1 MRRYITAFVIFTM
14 LFFSTISIVKA
25 ECTEIT
31 GDTVE
36 TQQNFQ
42 FHGEPPGSPVKIGD
56 KVTINGPDFKSEA
69 KVIGIT
75 PDGKLRVGIWSESK
89 NGNVSLNNSKFG
101 KEAWEDTKESNTHT
115 SKGRGDNVGDG
126 FFSDVKSVEGNKFYS
141 EAILFTGNTQA
152 SETYKKAAAEKARL
166 GKNFDAKKF
175 MDTQTNSKPG
185 TEDYKKK
192 LDYIKNSTP
201 EQLKAQAQKESQTPQ
216 TSMHAKATMVK
227 AIVCKETPGV
237 DLCEDFANWP
247 DPQPMTCHNGTFTP
261 APGACY
267 KSTREDGPISS
278 YTTRTPLLKDPL
290 TRNPG
295 FCDTDEKSYR
305 TFETMSTF
313 SKYSGKIKV
322 NQKNMQD
329 KLTSI
334 VSQYNNELWTSK
346 FQMEDR
352 FWNPFQEGV
361 ISPGLPIYTKDETH
375 YTVEL
380 DSWKDKTYVPNSI
393 LSESI
398 KYVREK
404 ENINN
409 GIVRKYNGSN
419 INVFDKAPNP
429 IVTHRYLDQKIWKD
443 LRSTNIRCDQRY
455 ELLVE
460 PRYKLTRHDRYQ
472 KVQQRDVKGR
482 QQVMTYNCN
491 EHDCSH
497 WETEGTG
504 KYDKNGN
511 EITKSVYVKET
522 CWDTCCYLA
531 PDDHHQEWPDGET
544 QHSSPAGEIEPI
556 YAPRVKWRYRIGVG
570 NEYHASAKR
579 LTDKAKLTPVPNS
592 KDTQKMKS
600 GYGFKYSG
608 DKWKIVTDY
617 DEPQFKN
624 ESDVIRPN
632 KNVALTLRGNIKS
645 QTEYFDPNVQ
655 YDRAKN
661 APERSSSKDS
671 RYIEERIKANKIKS
685 DFNKNAISKFVSK
698 TKDDSSLLRIRPY
711 TKDSSVSG
719 EKIIYRGKAIN
730 METQFEAQSDP
741 NKYYHAYWVTKG
753 EPNLIPAY
761 KQAPLHYVHLDYP
774 SGTMYDIYS
783 INRTYIR
790 NGFTIDAYNTG
801 SIKIVG
807 NMWEDSFS
815 RPDFRKSGN

>member
-1 MRRYITAFVIFTM
+1 MRRYVTAFVIFTM
-14 LFFSTISIVKA
+14 LFLNAFSTAKA

-31 GDTVE
+31 GDVIE

-42 FHGEPPGSPVKIGD
+42 FHGNPPGSPPKIGD
-56 KVTINGPDFKSEA
+56 KVTVNGPDFKSTA
-69 KVIGIT
+69 TIIGQN
-75 PDGKLRVGIWSESK
+75 PDGSFKVGIETESK
-89 NGNVSLNNSKFG
+89 NANVDMKTAQYG
-101 KEAWEDTKESNTHT
+101 KEAWEDTRDSNTHT
-115 SKGRGDNVGDG
+115 SEGRGDNVGDG
-126 FFSDVKSVEGNKFYS
+126 FFSDVKSVDGNKVYS
-141 EAILFTGNTQA
+141 EATLHTGNTQA
-152 SETYKKAAAEKARL
+152 SEIYDKAADAKNKA
-166 GKNFDAKKF
+166 GDSFDAKTF
-175 MDTQTNSKPG
+175 LDTQTNLKEGTPAYNNMLRDITNNNSKQLG
-185 TEDYKKK
+185 N
-192 LDYIKNSTP
+192 IA
-201 EQLKAQAQKESQTPQ
+201 EQQRSVPQ
-216 TSMHAKATMVK
+216 TSFHAKTNVVK
-227 AIVCKETPGV
+227 SVVCKETPGV
-237 DLCEDFANWP
+237 DLCDDFANWP
-247 DPQPMTCHNGTFTP
+247 DPQPMTCYNGTVTP
-261 APGACY
+261 LPGSCS
-267 KSTREDGPISS
+267 KSIREDGPISS
-278 YTTRTPLLKDPL
+278 YTTRTPLLNDPL
-290 TRNPG
+290 TRN
-295 FCDTDEKSYR
+295 FDLCDLSDKR
-305 TFETMSTF
+305 NQTFETMSTF
-313 SKYSGKIKV
+313 SKYSGKIKA
-322 NQKNMQD
+322 NQKNKQD
-329 KLTSI
+329 KIPSI

-346 FQMEDR
+346 FQREDR

-361 ISPGLPIYTKDETH
+361 ISPGLPVYATDKTH

-393 LSESI
+393 LTESI

-409 GIVRKYNGSN
+409 SIVRKYHGSN

-429 IVTHRYLDQKIWKD
+429 IVTHRYLDQKVWKD

-460 PRYKLTRHDRYQ
+460 PRYKLIRHDRYQ

-491 EHDCSH
+491 PHDCSE
-497 WETEGTG
+497 WEEIWTG
-504 KYDKNGN
+504 RYDKYGDP
-511 EITKSVYVKET
+511 ITKWKRIKKT

-579 LTDKAKLTPVPNS
+579 LTEKAKLTPVPNS

-632 KNVALTLRGNIKS
+632 KNVALKLTGNIKS
-645 QTEYFDPNVQ
+645 QTEYFDPNVK
-655 YDRAKN
+655 YNSAKN

-698 TKDDSSLLRIRPY
+698 TKDHSSLLRIRTY
-711 TKDSSVSG
+711 TNDSSVSG
-719 EKIIYRGKAIN
+719 EKIIYKGKAIN
-730 METQFEAQSDP
+730 METQFESQSDP

-753 EPNLIPAY
+753 EPKLIPAY

-815 RPDFRKSGN
+815 RPNFKK

>member
-1 MRRYITAFVIFTM
+1 MRRYITAFVVFTM
-14 LFFSTISIVKA
+14 LFFSTMSIVKA
-25 ECTEIT
+25 EDCIEIP
-31 GDTVE
+31 GDIVSTHMNIQI
-36 TQQNFQ
+36 TQEDIDRGYIKANN
-42 FHGEPPGSPVKIGD
+42 GLMDVIVKID
-56 KVTINGPDFKSEA
+56 KNPN
-69 KVIGIT
+69 
-75 PDGKLRVGIWSESK
+75 PDGSHNAEVVG
-89 NGNVSLNNSKFG
+89 SLTDNNIDPSTAHFG
-101 KEAWEDTKESNTHT
+101 KESYLDPRDTVNHKGNIKYDNIPDNFFAKDFEQDGKNFTAKATT
-115 SKGRGDNVGDG
+115 S
-126 FFSDVKSVEGNKFYS
+126 
-141 EAILFTGNTQA
+141 TGNTEA
-152 SETYKKAAAEKARL
+152 SNILDQMADAKEAAEKS
-166 GKNFDAKKF
+166 GKPWDSDKWASENV
-175 MDTQTNSKPG
+175 TVKPPQKAYQNIVDWG
-185 TEDYKKK
+185 KM
-192 LDYIKNSTP
+192 TP
-201 EQLKAQAQKESQTPQ
+201 DQMRNEAQGQRDKEQFAI
-216 TSMHAKATMVK
+216 HADVQRPPTR
-227 AIVCKETPGV
+227 ICKGDPGW
-237 DLCEDFANWP
+237 DLCERFESMP
-247 DPQPMTCHNGTFTP
+247 DPSPRTCHNGTFTP
-261 APGACY
+261 NKGACKKY
-267 KSTREDGPISS
+267 TKDIPVSS
-278 YTTRTPLLKDPL
+278 YTTTSPLPTKPLIKDKDL
-290 TRNPG
+290 CRGNDRNQA
-295 FCDTDEKSYR
+295 
-305 TFETMSTF
+305 TFETSV
-313 SKYSGKIKV
+313 SLKKYSGTIKA

-329 KLTSI
+329 KAQSLVT
-334 VSQYNNELWTSK
+334 QFNEELWTSK
-346 FQMEDR
+346 FQTEDR

-361 ISPGLPIYTKDETH
+361 ISSGLPVDTEKKKY

-380 DSWKDKTYVPNSI
+380 DSWEDREYRPNSF
-393 LSESI
+393 LTESI
-398 KYVREK
+398 EYVRKK
-404 ENINN
+404 EAINDTV
-409 GIVRKYNGSN
+409 VRKYHGSN
-419 INVFDKAPNP
+419 INIYNNAPNP
-429 IVTHRYLDQKIWKD
+429 IVTHRYLDGKVWKD
-443 LRSTNIRCDQRY
+443 LRSTNIECGMRY
-455 ELLVE
+455 KLLVE
-460 PRYKLTRHDRYQ
+460 PRYKITEHIRRQHKQVREIYGRE
-472 KVQQRDVKGR
+472 KVN
-482 QQVMTYNCN
+482 TYKCDPY
-491 EHDCSH
+491 DCSH
-497 WETEGTG
+497 WKKYWTG
-504 KYDKNGN
+504 DYDEDGRREYEWEWIDK
-511 EITKSVYVKET
+511 T
-522 CWDTCCYLA
+522 CYYTCCYIG
-531 PDDHHQEWPDGET
+531 PDNDKQEWNDGET
-544 QHSSPAGEIEPI
+544 QITRPAGEIPPV

-632 KNVALTLRGNIKS
+632 KTTALKLKGNIKS

-671 RYIEERIKANKIKS
+671 RYIEERIKANKTKS

-815 RPDFRKSGN
+815 RPNFKK

>member
-1 MRRYITAFVIFTM
+1 MKRYITAFVIFTM
-14 LFFSTISIVKA
+14 LFLNAFSTARA

-31 GDTVE
+31 GDVIE

-42 FHGEPPGSPVKIGD
+42 FHGNPPGTAPKPGD
-56 KVTINGPDFKSEA
+56 SVTVDGPDFKSTA
-69 KVIGIT
+69 TIIGT
-75 PDGKLRVGIWSESK
+75 NPDGSYKVGIVTESK
-89 NGNVSLNNSKFG
+89 NANVDMKTAQYG
-101 KEAWEDTKESNTHT
+101 KEAWEDTRDSNTHT

-126 FFSDVKSVEGNKFYS
+126 FFSNVKSVDGNKVYS
-141 EAILFTGNTQA
+141 EATLHTGNTQF
-152 SETYKKAAAEKARL
+152 SEILSKAA
-166 GKNFDAKKF
+166 DAMSDPNYDPKTF
-175 MDTQTNSKPG
+175 LDTQTNLKEG
-185 TEDYKKK
+185 TPAYDNALYAIKDKNQTQLRSWAEDQR
-192 LDYIKNSTP
+192 N
-201 EQLKAQAQKESQTPQ
+201 TPQ
-216 TSMHAKATMVK
+216 TSFHAKTNVVK
-227 AIVCKETPGV
+227 SVVCKETPGV
-237 DLCEDFANWP
+237 DLCDDFANWP
-247 DPQPMTCHNGTFTP
+247 DPQPMTCYNGPVTP
-261 APGACY
+261 AAGSCS
-267 KSTREDGPISS
+267 KSIREDGPISS
-278 YTTRTPLLKDPL
+278 YTTRTPLLNDPL
-290 TRNPG
+290 TRN
-295 FCDTDEKSYR
+295 FDLCDLSDKR
-305 TFETMSTF
+305 NQTFETMSTF
-313 SKYSGKIKV
+313 SKYSGKIKA

-329 KLTSI
+329 KIPSI

-346 FQMEDR
+346 FQREDR

-361 ISPGLPIYTKDETH
+361 ISPGLPVYATDKTH

-393 LSESI
+393 LTKSI
-398 KYVREK
+398 NYVKEK
-404 ENINN
+404 EGINN
-409 GIVRKYNGSN
+409 TVVRKYNGSN
-419 INVFDKAPNP
+419 INVYDKAPNP
-429 IVTHRYLDQKIWKD
+429 IVTHRYLDQKVWKD

-482 QQVMTYNCN
+482 EKVETYNCYPYP
-491 EHDCSH
+491 CTKRRKTGTQH
-497 WETEGTG
+497 WSERRQEYVDDYEWYET
-504 KYDKNGN
+504 
-511 EITKSVYVKET
+511 T
-522 CWDTCCYLA
+522 CYKTCCRTVA
-531 PDDHHQEWPDGET
+531 DNHHQEWPDGET
-544 QHSSPAGEIEPI
+544 QKSSPAGEIPPV

-579 LTDKAKLTPVPNS
+579 LTEKAKLTPVPNS

-632 KNVALTLRGNIKS
+632 KNVAIKLTGNIKS
-645 QTEYFDPNVQ
+645 QTEYFDPNVK
-655 YDRAKN
+655 YNSAKN

-698 TKDDSSLLRIRPY
+698 TKDDASLLRIRPY

-719 EKIIYRGKAIN
+719 EKIIYRGRAIN

-815 RPDFRKSGN
+815 RPNFKK

>member
-1 MRRYITAFVIFTM
+1 MKRYITAFVIFTM
-14 LFFSTISIVKA
+14 LFLNVFSIARA

-31 GDTVE
+31 GDVIE

-42 FHGEPPGSPVKIGD
+42 FHGNPPGTAPKKGD
-56 KVTINGPDFKSEA
+56 TVTVDGPDFKSTA
-69 KVIGIT
+69 TIIGT
-75 PDGKLRVGIWSESK
+75 NPDGSYKVGIVTESK
-89 NGNVSLNNSKFG
+89 NANVDMKTAQYG
-101 KEAWEDTKESNTHT
+101 KEAWEDTRDSNTHT

-126 FFSDVKSVEGNKFYS
+126 FFSDVKSVDGNKVYS
-141 EAILFTGNTQA
+141 EATLHTGNTQF
-152 SETYKKAAAEKARL
+152 SQILDKAAKEMDNLKDSY
-166 GKNFDAKKF
+166 DAKTFLNTK
-175 MDTQTNSKPG
+175 TNLKEGTPAYDSALKSLEGKSSK
-185 TEDYKKK
+185 D
-192 LDYIKNSTP
+192 LRRWA
-201 EQLKAQAQKESQTPQ
+201 EQQRNTPQ
-216 TSMHAKATMVK
+216 TSFHAKTNVVK
-227 AIVCKETPGV
+227 SVVCKETPGV
-237 DLCEDFANWP
+237 DLCDDFANWP
-247 DPQPMTCHNGTFTP
+247 DPQPMTCYNGPVTP
-261 APGACY
+261 AAGSCS
-267 KSTREDGPISS
+267 KSIREDGPISS
-278 YTTRTPLLKDPL
+278 YTTRTPLLNDPL
-290 TRNPG
+290 TRN
-295 FCDTDEKSYR
+295 FDLCDLSDKR
-305 TFETMSTF
+305 NQTFETMSTF
-313 SKYSGKIKV
+313 SKYSGKIKA

-329 KLTSI
+329 KIPSI

-346 FQMEDR
+346 FQREDR

-361 ISPGLPIYTKDETH
+361 ISPGLPVYATDKTH

-393 LSESI
+393 LTKSI
-398 KYVREK
+398 NYVKEK
-404 ENINN
+404 EGINN
-409 GIVRKYNGSN
+409 TVVRKYNGSN
-419 INVFDKAPNP
+419 INVYDKAPNP
-429 IVTHRYLDQKIWKD
+429 IVTHRYLDQKVWKD

-482 QQVMTYNCN
+482 EKIETYNCYPY
-491 EHDCSH
+491 ECGGYEEE
-497 WETEGTG
+497 WTG
-504 KYDKNGN
+504 KYDKDGKKIM
-511 EITKSVYVKET
+511 EDVYVSET
-522 CWDTCCYLA
+522 CYHTCCRTA
-531 PDDHHQEWPDGET
+531 PDNHHQEWPDGET
-544 QHSSPAGEIEPI
+544 QKSSPAGEIPPV
-556 YAPRVKWRYRIGVG
+556 YAPRVKWKYRIGVG

-579 LTDKAKLTPVPNS
+579 ITDKAKLTPVPNS

-608 DKWKIVTDY
+608 DKWKIITDY

-624 ESDVIRPN
+624 ESDVIRSN
-632 KNVALTLRGNIKS
+632 KNVALTLKGNIKS

-655 YDRAKN
+655 YNSAKN

-698 TKDDSSLLRIRPY
+698 TKDDASLLRIRPY

-719 EKIIYRGKAIN
+719 EKIIYRGRAIN

-815 RPDFRKSGN
+815 RPNFKK

>member
-1 MRRYITAFVIFTM
+1 MKRYITAFVVFTM
-14 LFFSTISIVKA
+14 LFFSTMSIVKA
-25 ECTEIT
+25 EDCVEIP
-31 GDTVE
+31 GDVVESRVNYQFPHEPPKLGDKAPGKSELGKGIAEVVGFDAKGEPIVE
-36 TQQNFQ
+36 TRFEVTDNNLDMSTTQTDLDA
-42 FHGEPPGSPVKIGD
+42 VYD
-56 KVTINGPDFKSEA
+56 KRN
-69 KVIGIT
+69 
-75 PDGKLRVGIWSESK
+75 
-89 NGNVSLNNSKFG
+89 
-101 KEAWEDTKESNTHT
+101 SNTHHHDVEYPNVPKEQYT
-115 SKGRGDNVGDG
+115 QESKVENNKVISRGIATKGG
-126 FFSDVKSVEGNKFYS
+126 ETEKSMINDRVADAKEYGKLS
-141 EAILFTGNTQA
+141 AE
-152 SETYKKAAAEKARL
+152 EAAAKCTTL
-166 GKNFDAKKF
+166 
-175 MDTQTNSKPG
+175 KPG
-185 TEDYKKK
+185 TEAYDKF
-192 LDYIKNSTP
+192 IKEYNTKSP
-201 EQLKAQAQKESQTPQ
+201 AQIRKEGQIQKNTRQITQVMKIQRPP
-216 TSMHAKATMVK
+216 TK
-227 AIVCKETPGV
+227 VCKGDPGW
-237 DLCEDFANWP
+237 DLCERFASMPKPTKPGNCDNYVP
-247 DPQPMTCHNGTFTP
+247 EPNE
-261 APGACY
+261 GACKAY
-267 KSTREDGPISS
+267 TRDDPISS
-278 YTTRTPLLKDPL
+278 YTTRDPVPTQPMIKDEDWCSSKD
-290 TRNPG
+290 RNQIN
-295 FCDTDEKSYR
+295 
-305 TFETMSTF
+305 FETAETLK
-313 SKYSGKIKV
+313 KYSGTIKA

-329 KLTSI
+329 KVPSLVT
-334 VSQYNNELWTSK
+334 QFNEELWTSK
-346 FQMEDR
+346 YQSEDR

-361 ISPGLPIYTKDETH
+361 ISSGLPINTRDNKY

-380 DSWKDKTYVPNSI
+380 DSWEDREYRPNSF
-393 LSESI
+393 LPESI
-398 KYVREK
+398 EYVRKK
-404 ENINN
+404 EAINDTVVKKYHGTNIN
-409 GIVRKYNGSN
+409 IYN
-419 INVFDKAPNP
+419 KAPNP
-429 IVTHRYLDQKIWKD
+429 IVTHRYLDGKVWKD
-443 LRSTNIRCDQRY
+443 LRSTNIECGM
-455 ELLVE
+455 
-460 PRYKLTRHDRYQ
+460 RYKLLVDPKYKITEHIRRQHKQVREIY
-472 KVQQRDVKGR
+472 GR
-482 QQVMTYNCN
+482 QRVRT
-491 EHDCSH
+491 EDCHPYPCTKRRKTGTQH
-497 WETEGTG
+497 WSERRQEYVDDYEWYET
-504 KYDKNGN
+504 
-511 EITKSVYVKET
+511 T
-522 CWDTCCYLA
+522 CYKTCCYLE
-531 PDDHHQEWPDGET
+531 DDNQKQEWNDGET
-544 QHSSPAGEIEPI
+544 QTTRPAGEIPPV

-698 TKDDSSLLRIRPY
+698 TKDDLSLLRIRPY

-801 SIKIVG
+801 SIRIVG

>member
-1 MRRYITAFVIFTM
+1 MKRYITAFVIFTM
-14 LFFSTISIVKA
+14 LFLNAFSTVKA

-31 GDTVE
+31 GDVIE

-42 FHGEPPGSPVKIGD
+42 FHGNPPGTAPKPGD
-56 KVTINGPDFKSEA
+56 SVTVDGPDFKSTA
-69 KVIGIT
+69 TIIGT
-75 PDGKLRVGIWSESK
+75 NPDGSYKVGIVTESK
-89 NGNVSLNNSKFG
+89 NANVDMKTAQYG
-101 KEAWEDTKESNTHT
+101 KEAWEDTRDSNTHT

-126 FFSDVKSVEGNKFYS
+126 FFSDVKSVDGNKVYS
-141 EAILFTGNTQA
+141 EATLHTGNTQF
-152 SETYKKAAAEKARL
+152 SQILDKAAKEMDNLKDSY
-166 GKNFDAKKF
+166 DAKTFLNTK
-175 MDTQTNSKPG
+175 TNLKEGTPAYDNALKSLEGKSSK
-185 TEDYKKK
+185 D
-192 LDYIKNSTP
+192 LRRWA
-201 EQLKAQAQKESQTPQ
+201 EQQRNTPQ
-216 TSMHAKATMVK
+216 TSFHAKTNVVK
-227 AIVCKETPGV
+227 SVVCKETPGV
-237 DLCEDFANWP
+237 DLCDDFANWP
-247 DPQPMTCHNGTFTP
+247 DPQPMTCYNGTVTP
-261 APGACY
+261 SPGSCS
-267 KSTREDGPISS
+267 KSIREDGPISS
-278 YTTRTPLLKDPL
+278 YTTRTPLLNDPL
-290 TRNPG
+290 TRN
-295 FCDTDEKSYR
+295 FDLCDLSDKR
-305 TFETMSTF
+305 NQTFETMSTF
-313 SKYSGKIKV
+313 SKYSGKIKA

-329 KLTSI
+329 KIPSI

-346 FQMEDR
+346 FQREDR

-361 ISPGLPIYTKDETH
+361 ISPGLPVYAKDKTH

-393 LSESI
+393 LTKSI
-398 KYVREK
+398 NYVKEK
-404 ENINN
+404 EGINN
-409 GIVRKYNGSN
+409 GVVRKYNGSN
-419 INVFDKAPNP
+419 INVYDKAPNP
-429 IVTHRYLDQKIWKD
+429 IVTHRYLDQKVWKD

-482 QQVMTYNCN
+482 EKVETYNCYPY
-491 EHDCSH
+491 ECGE
-497 WETEGTG
+497 WEEEGTG
-504 KYDKNGN
+504 KYDKYGD
-511 EITKSVYVKET
+511 EITRDVYVPKT
-522 CWDTCCYLA
+522 CYHECCRTV
-531 PDDHHQEWPDGET
+531 PDNHHQEWPDGET
-544 QHSSPAGEIEPI
+544 QKSSPAGEIPPV

-570 NEYHASAKR
+570 NECHASAKR
-579 LTDKAKLTPVPNS
+579 ITDKAKLTPVPNS

-632 KNVALTLRGNIKS
+632 KNVALKLTGNIKS

-711 TKDSSVSG
+711 TNDSSVNG
-719 EKIIYRGKAIN
+719 EKIIYKGKAIN

-815 RPDFRKSGN
+815 RPNFKK

>member
-1 MRRYITAFVIFTM
+1 MKRYITAFVIFAM
-14 LFFSTISIVKA
+14 LFFSTMSIVKA
-25 ECTEIT
+25 EDCIEIP
-31 GDTVE
+31 GDVIE
-36 TQQNFQ
+36 SRVNYQ
-42 FHGEPPGSPVKIGD
+42 FPHEPPQLGDVAPGKSAIGY
-56 KVTINGPDFKSEA
+56 GEA
-69 KVIGIT
+69 KVV
-75 PDGKLRVGIWSESK
+75 DFDA
-89 NGNVSLNNSKFG
+89 NGEPIVETTLTVNDSNVDMSTTQTDLDAVYDKRN
-101 KEAWEDTKESNTHT
+101 SNTHHHDVEYPNVPKEQYT
-115 SKGRGDNVGDG
+115 QESKVVNNKVISRGIATKGG
-126 FFSDVKSVEGNKFYS
+126 ETEKSMINDRVAKAKEGKMPA
-141 EAILFTGNTQA
+141 E
-152 SETYKKAAAEKARL
+152 KAAAKYTTL
-166 GKNFDAKKF
+166 
-175 MDTQTNSKPG
+175 KPG
-185 TEDYKKK
+185 TEAYDKF
-192 LDYIKNSTP
+192 IKEYNTKSSDQLRKEGQ
-201 EQLKAQAQKESQTPQ
+201 EQRDTRQITQV
-216 TSMHAKATMVK
+216 VK
-227 AIVCKETPGV
+227 INRPPTKVCKGDPGW
-237 DLCEDFANWP
+237 DLCERFASMSDPTKPGNCDNYVP
-247 DPQPMTCHNGTFTP
+247 DPS
-261 APGACY
+261 PGACKAY
-267 KSTREDGPISS
+267 TRDDPISS
-278 YTTRTPLLKDPL
+278 YTTRDPVPTQLMIKDEDWCSSKD
-290 TRNPG
+290 RNQIN
-295 FCDTDEKSYR
+295 
-305 TFETMSTF
+305 FETAETLK
-313 SKYSGKIKV
+313 KYSGTIKA
-322 NQKNMQD
+322 NQNNMQD
-329 KLTSI
+329 KVPSLVT
-334 VSQYNNELWTSK
+334 QFNEELWTSK
-346 FQMEDR
+346 YQSEDR

-361 ISPGLPIYTKDETH
+361 ISSGLPVKTRDNKY

-380 DSWKDKTYVPNSI
+380 DSWEDREYRPNSF
-393 LSESI
+393 LPDSI
-398 KYVREK
+398 EYVRKK
-404 ENINN
+404 EAINDTVVKKYHGTNIN
-409 GIVRKYNGSN
+409 IYN
-419 INVFDKAPNP
+419 KAPNP
-429 IVTHRYLDQKIWKD
+429 VVTHRYLDGKVWKD
-443 LRSTNIRCDQRY
+443 LRSTNIECGM
-455 ELLVE
+455 
-460 PRYKLTRHDRYQ
+460 RYKLLVDPKYKITEHIRCQHKQVREIYGRQ
-472 KVQQRDVKGR
+472 KVRTEDCHPYPCTKRRKTGTQHWSERR
-482 QQVMTYNCN
+482 QEYVDDY
-491 EHDCSH
+491 E
-497 WETEGTG
+497 WYET
-504 KYDKNGN
+504 
-511 EITKSVYVKET
+511 T
-522 CWDTCCYLA
+522 CYKTCCYLE
-531 PDDHHQEWPDGET
+531 DDNQKQEWNDGET
-544 QHSSPAGEIEPI
+544 QTTRPAGEIPPV

>member
-1 MRRYITAFVIFTM
+1 MKRYITAFVVFTM
-14 LFFSTISIVKA
+14 LFLNAFSTVRA

-31 GDTVE
+31 GDVIE

-42 FHGEPPGSPVKIGD
+42 FHGNPPGTAPKLWD
-56 KVTINGPDFKSEA
+56 KVTVDGPDFKSTA
-69 KVIGIT
+69 QIIGIN
-75 PDGKLRVGIWSESK
+75 PDGSYKVGIWTESK
-89 NGNVSLNNSKFG
+89 NADVDMKTAQYG
-101 KEAWEDTKESNTHT
+101 KEAWEDTRDSNTHT

-126 FFSDVKSVEGNKFYS
+126 FFSDVKSVDGNKVYS
-141 EAILFTGNTQA
+141 EATLHTGNTQF
-152 SETYKKAAAEKARL
+152 SQILDNAAKEMDNL
-166 GKNFDAKKF
+166 GNRYDAKTFLNTK
-175 MDTQTNSKPG
+175 TNLKEGTPAYDSALKSLEGKSSK
-185 TEDYKKK
+185 D
-192 LDYIKNSTP
+192 LRRWA
-201 EQLKAQAQKESQTPQ
+201 EQQRNTPQ
-216 TSMHAKATMVK
+216 TSFHAKTNVVK
-227 AIVCKETPGV
+227 SVVCKETPGV
-237 DLCEDFANWP
+237 DLCDDFANWP
-247 DPQPMTCHNGTFTP
+247 DPQPMTCYNGTVTP
-261 APGACY
+261 SPGSCS
-267 KSTREDGPISS
+267 KSIREDGPISS
-278 YTTRTPLLKDPL
+278 YTTRTPLLNDPL
-290 TRNPG
+290 TRN
-295 FCDTDEKSYR
+295 FDLCDLSDKR
-305 TFETMSTF
+305 NQTFETMSTF
-313 SKYSGKIKV
+313 SKYSGKIKA

-329 KLTSI
+329 KIPSI
-334 VSQYNNELWTSK
+334 VSQYNNELWASK
-346 FQMEDR
+346 FQREDR

-361 ISPGLPIYTKDETH
+361 ISPGLPVYATDKTH

-393 LSESI
+393 LTKSI
-398 KYVREK
+398 NYVKEK
-404 ENINN
+404 EGINN
-409 GIVRKYNGSN
+409 TVVRKYNGSN
-419 INVFDKAPNP
+419 INVYDKAPNP
-429 IVTHRYLDQKIWKD
+429 IVTHRYLDQKVWKD

-482 QQVMTYNCN
+482 EKVETYKCYPY
-491 EHDCSH
+491 DCSH
-497 WETEGTG
+497 WKKYWTG
-504 KYDKNGN
+504 DYDENGRR
-511 EITKSVYVKET
+511 EYEWEWIDKT
-522 CWDTCCYLA
+522 CYHTCCRTV
-531 PDDHHQEWPDGET
+531 PDNHHQEWPDGET
-544 QHSSPAGEIEPI
+544 QKSSPAGKIPPV

-632 KNVALTLRGNIKS
+632 KNVALKLTGNIKS
-645 QTEYFDPNVQ
+645 QTEYFDPNVK
-655 YDRAKN
+655 YNSAKN

-671 RYIEERIKANKIKS
+671 SI
-685 DFNKNAISKFVSK
+685 
-698 TKDDSSLLRIRPY
+698 
-711 TKDSSVSG
+711 SG

-730 METQFEAQSDP
+730 METQFESQSDP

-774 SGTMYDIYS
+774 SETVYDIYS

-790 NGFTIDAYNTG
+790 NGFTIDAFNTG

-815 RPDFRKSGN
+815 RPNFKK

>member
-1 MRRYITAFVIFTM
+1 MKRYITAFVIFTM
-14 LFFSTISIVKA
+14 LFLNAFSTARA

-31 GDTVE
+31 GDVIE

-42 FHGEPPGSPVKIGD
+42 FHGNPPGTAPKPGD
-56 KVTINGPDFKSEA
+56 SVTVDGPDFKSTA
-69 KVIGIT
+69 TIIGT
-75 PDGKLRVGIWSESK
+75 NPDGSYKVGIVTESK
-89 NGNVSLNNSKFG
+89 NANVDMKTAQYG
-101 KEAWEDTKESNTHT
+101 KEAWEDTRDSNTHT

-126 FFSDVKSVEGNKFYS
+126 FFSNVKSVDGNKVYS
-141 EAILFTGNTQA
+141 EATLHTGNTQF
-152 SETYKKAAAEKARL
+152 SQILDNAAKEMDNL
-166 GKNFDAKKF
+166 GNRYDAKTFLNTK
-175 MDTQTNSKPG
+175 TNLKEGTPAYDSALKSLEGKSSKDLRRWA
-185 TEDYKKK
+185 E
-192 LDYIKNSTP
+192 
-201 EQLKAQAQKESQTPQ
+201 EQRNTPQ
-216 TSMHAKATMVK
+216 TSFHAKTNVVK
-227 AIVCKETPGV
+227 SVVCKETPGV
-237 DLCEDFANWP
+237 DLCDDFANWP
-247 DPQPMTCHNGTFTP
+247 DPQPMTCYNGPVTP
-261 APGACY
+261 AAGSCS
-267 KSTREDGPISS
+267 KSIREDGPISS
-278 YTTRTPLLKDPL
+278 YTTRTPLLNDPL
-290 TRNPG
+290 TRN
-295 FCDTDEKSYR
+295 FDLCDLSDKR
-305 TFETMSTF
+305 NQTFETMSTF
-313 SKYSGKIKV
+313 SKYSGKIKA

-329 KLTSI
+329 KIPSI

-346 FQMEDR
+346 FQREDR

-361 ISPGLPIYTKDETH
+361 ISPGLPVYTTDKTH

-393 LSESI
+393 LTESI
-398 KYVREK
+398 KYVKEK
-404 ENINN
+404 EGINN
-409 GIVRKYNGSN
+409 GVVRKYNGSN
-419 INVFDKAPNP
+419 INVYDKAPNP
-429 IVTHRYLDQKIWKD
+429 IVTHRYLDQKVWKD

-482 QQVMTYNCN
+482 EKVETYNCYPYP
-491 EHDCSH
+491 CTKRRKTGTQH
-497 WETEGTG
+497 WSERRQEYVDDYEWYET
-504 KYDKNGN
+504 
-511 EITKSVYVKET
+511 T
-522 CWDTCCYLA
+522 CYKTCCRTVA
-531 PDDHHQEWPDGET
+531 DNHHQEWPDGET
-544 QHSSPAGEIEPI
+544 QKSSPAGEIPPV

-579 LTDKAKLTPVPNS
+579 ITDKAKLTPVPNS

-608 DKWKIVTDY
+608 DKWKIITDY

-632 KNVALTLRGNIKS
+632 KTTALKLTGNIKS

-655 YDRAKN
+655 YNSAKN

-711 TKDSSVSG
+711 TKDSSVNG

-730 METQFEAQSDP
+730 METQFESQSDP

-790 NGFTIDAYNTG
+790 NGFTVDAYNTG

-815 RPDFRKSGN
+815 RPNLKK

>member
-1 MRRYITAFVIFTM
+1 MKRYITAFVIFTM
-14 LFFSTISIVKA
+14 LFLNAFSTARA

-31 GDTVE
+31 GDVIE

-42 FHGEPPGSPVKIGD
+42 FHGNPPGTAPKPGD
-56 KVTINGPDFKSEA
+56 SVTVDGPDFKSTA
-69 KVIGIT
+69 TIIGT
-75 PDGKLRVGIWSESK
+75 NPDGSYKVGIVTESK
-89 NGNVSLNNSKFG
+89 NANVDMKTAQYG
-101 KEAWEDTKESNTHT
+101 KEAWEDTRDSNTHT

-126 FFSDVKSVEGNKFYS
+126 FFSNVKSVDGNKVYS
-141 EAILFTGNTQA
+141 EATLHTGNTQF
-152 SETYKKAAAEKARL
+152 SQILDNAAKEMDNL
-166 GKNFDAKKF
+166 GNRYDAKTFLNTK
-175 MDTQTNSKPG
+175 TNLKEGTPAYDSALKSLEGKSSKDLRRWA
-185 TEDYKKK
+185 E
-192 LDYIKNSTP
+192 
-201 EQLKAQAQKESQTPQ
+201 EQRNTPQ
-216 TSMHAKATMVK
+216 TSFHAKTNVVK
-227 AIVCKETPGV
+227 SVVCKETPGV
-237 DLCEDFANWP
+237 DLCDDFANWP
-247 DPQPMTCHNGTFTP
+247 DPQPMTCYNGPVTP
-261 APGACY
+261 AAGSCS
-267 KSTREDGPISS
+267 KSIREDGPISS
-278 YTTRTPLLKDPL
+278 YTTRTPLLNDPL
-290 TRNPG
+290 TRN
-295 FCDTDEKSYR
+295 FDLCDLSDKR
-305 TFETMSTF
+305 NQTFETMSTF
-313 SKYSGKIKV
+313 SKYSGKIKA

-329 KLTSI
+329 KIPSI

-346 FQMEDR
+346 FQREDR

-361 ISPGLPIYTKDETH
+361 ISPGLPVYTTDKTH

-393 LSESI
+393 LTESI
-398 KYVREK
+398 KYVKEK
-404 ENINN
+404 EGINN
-409 GIVRKYNGSN
+409 GVVRKYNGSN
-419 INVFDKAPNP
+419 INVYDKAPNP
-429 IVTHRYLDQKIWKD
+429 IVTHRYLDQKVWKD

-482 QQVMTYNCN
+482 EKVETYNCYPYP
-491 EHDCSH
+491 CTKRRKTGTQH
-497 WETEGTG
+497 WSERRQEYVDDYEWYET
-504 KYDKNGN
+504 
-511 EITKSVYVKET
+511 T
-522 CWDTCCYLA
+522 CYKTCCRTVA
-531 PDDHHQEWPDGET
+531 DNHHQEWPDGET
-544 QHSSPAGEIEPI
+544 QKSSPAGEIPPV

-579 LTDKAKLTPVPNS
+579 LTEKAKLTPVPNS

-632 KNVALTLRGNIKS
+632 KTTALKLTGNIKS

-655 YDRAKN
+655 YNSAKN
-661 APERSSSKDS
+661 APERSSSKDL

-711 TKDSSVSG
+711 TKDSSVNG

-815 RPDFRKSGN
+815 RPNFKK

>member
-1 MRRYITAFVIFTM
+1 MKRYITAFVVFTM
-14 LFFSTISIVKA
+14 LFLNAFSTARA

-31 GDTVE
+31 GDVIE

-42 FHGEPPGSPVKIGD
+42 FHGNPPGSPPKIGD
-56 KVTINGPDFKSEA
+56 KVTVDGPDFKSTA
-69 KVIGIT
+69 TIIGQN
-75 PDGKLRVGIWSESK
+75 PDGSFKVGIETESK
-89 NGNVSLNNSKFG
+89 NADVDMKTAQYG
-101 KEAWEDTKESNTHT
+101 KEAWEDTRDSNTHT

-126 FFSDVKSVEGNKFYS
+126 FFSDVKSVDGNKIYS
-141 EAILFTGNTQA
+141 EATLHTGNTQF
-152 SETYKKAAAEKARL
+152 SEILDKAANAMSDPNYDPKTFL
-166 GKNFDAKKF
+166 
-175 MDTQTNSKPG
+175 DTQTNLKEG
-185 TEDYKKK
+185 TPAYKNA
-192 LDYIKNSTP
+192 LESIKDKNQT
-201 EQLKAQAQKESQTPQ
+201 QLRNWAEAQRNTPQ
-216 TSMHAKATMVK
+216 TSFHAKTNVVK
-227 AIVCKETPGV
+227 SVVCKETPGV
-237 DLCEDFANWP
+237 DLCDDFANWP
-247 DPQPMTCHNGTFTP
+247 DPQPMTCYNGTVVP
-261 APGACY
+261 SPGSCS
-267 KSTREDGPISS
+267 KSIREDGPISS
-278 YTTRTPLLKDPL
+278 YTTRTPLLNDPL
-290 TRNPG
+290 TRN
-295 FCDTDEKSYR
+295 FDLCDLSDKR
-305 TFETMSTF
+305 NQTFETMSTF
-313 SKYSGKIKV
+313 SKYSGKIKA

-329 KLTSI
+329 KIPSI
-334 VSQYNNELWTSK
+334 VSQYNNDLWTSK
-346 FQMEDR
+346 FQKEDR

-361 ISPGLPIYTKDETH
+361 ISPGLPVYATDKTH

-393 LSESI
+393 LTKSI
-398 KYVREK
+398 NYVKEK
-404 ENINN
+404 EGINN
-409 GIVRKYNGSN
+409 TVVRKYNGSN
-419 INVFDKAPNP
+419 INVYDKAPNP
-429 IVTHRYLDQKIWKD
+429 IVTHRYLDQKVWKD

-482 QQVMTYNCN
+482 EKVETYKCYPY
-491 EHDCSH
+491 DCSH
-497 WETEGTG
+497 WKKYWTG
-504 KYDKNGN
+504 DYDENGRR
-511 EITKSVYVKET
+511 EYEWEWIDKT
-522 CWDTCCYLA
+522 CYHTCCRTA
-531 PDDHHQEWPDGET
+531 PDNHHQEWPDGET
-544 QHSSPAGEIEPI
+544 QKSSPAGEIPPV

-632 KNVALTLRGNIKS
+632 KNVALKLTGNIKS
-645 QTEYFDPNVQ
+645 QTEYFDPNVK
-655 YDRAKN
+655 YNSAKN

-698 TKDDSSLLRIRPY
+698 TKDHSSLLRIRPY

-719 EKIIYRGKAIN
+719 EKIIYKGKAIN
-730 METQFEAQSDP
+730 METQFESQSDP

-815 RPDFRKSGN
+815 RPNFKK

>member
-1 MRRYITAFVIFTM
+1 MRRYVTAFVIFTM
-14 LFFSTISIVKA
+14 LFLNAFSTAKA

-31 GDTVE
+31 GDVIE

-42 FHGEPPGSPVKIGD
+42 FHGNPPGSPPKIGD
-56 KVTINGPDFKSEA
+56 KVTVNGPDFKSTA
-69 KVIGIT
+69 TIIGQN
-75 PDGKLRVGIWSESK
+75 PDGSFKVGIETESK
-89 NGNVSLNNSKFG
+89 NANVDMKTAQYG
-101 KEAWEDTKESNTHT
+101 KEAWEDTRDSNTHT
-115 SKGRGDNVGDG
+115 SEGRGDNVGDG
-126 FFSDVKSVEGNKFYS
+126 FFSDVKSVDGNKVYS
-141 EAILFTGNTQA
+141 EATLHTGNTQA
-152 SETYKKAAAEKARL
+152 SEIYDKAADAKNKA
-166 GKNFDAKKF
+166 GDSFDAKTF
-175 MDTQTNSKPG
+175 LDTQTNLKEGTPAYNNMLRDITNNNSKQLG
-185 TEDYKKK
+185 N
-192 LDYIKNSTP
+192 IA
-201 EQLKAQAQKESQTPQ
+201 EQQRSVPQ
-216 TSMHAKATMVK
+216 TSFHAKTNVVK
-227 AIVCKETPGV
+227 SVVCKETPGV
-237 DLCEDFANWP
+237 DLCDDFANWP
-247 DPQPMTCHNGTFTP
+247 DPQPMTCYNGTVTP
-261 APGACY
+261 SPGSCS
-267 KSTREDGPISS
+267 KSIREDGPISS
-278 YTTRTPLLKDPL
+278 YTTRTPLLNDPL
-290 TRNPG
+290 TRN
-295 FCDTDEKSYR
+295 FDLCDLSDKR
-305 TFETMSTF
+305 NQTFETMSTF
-313 SKYSGKIKV
+313 SKYSGKIKA

-329 KLTSI
+329 KIPSI

-346 FQMEDR
+346 FQREDR

-361 ISPGLPIYTKDETH
+361 ISPGLPVYAKDKTH

-393 LSESI
+393 LTKSI
-398 KYVREK
+398 NYVKEK
-404 ENINN
+404 EGINN
-409 GIVRKYNGSN
+409 GVVRKYNGSN
-419 INVFDKAPNP
+419 INVYDKAPNP
-429 IVTHRYLDQKIWKD
+429 IVTHRYLDQKVWKD

-482 QQVMTYNCN
+482 EKVETYKCDPY
-491 EHDCSH
+491 DCSH
-497 WETEGTG
+497 WKKYWTG
-504 KYDKNGN
+504 DYDENGRR
-511 EITKSVYVKET
+511 EYEWEWIDKT
-522 CWDTCCYLA
+522 CYHTCCRTV
-531 PDDHHQEWPDGET
+531 PDNHHQEWPDGET
-544 QHSSPAGEIEPI
+544 QKSSPAGKIPPV

-632 KNVALTLRGNIKS
+632 KNVALKLTGNIKS
-645 QTEYFDPNVQ
+645 QTEYFDPNVK
-655 YDRAKN
+655 YNSAKN

-698 TKDDSSLLRIRPY
+698 TKDHSSLLRIRPY
-711 TKDSSVSG
+711 TNDSSVNG
-719 EKIIYRGKAIN
+719 EKIIYKGKAIN

-815 RPDFRKSGN
+815 RPNFKK

>member
-1 MRRYITAFVIFTM
+1 MKRYITAFVIFTM
-14 LFFSTISIVKA
+14 LFLNAFSTARA

-31 GDTVE
+31 GDVIE

-42 FHGEPPGSPVKIGD
+42 FHGNPPGTAPKKGD
-56 KVTINGPDFKSEA
+56 TVTVDGPDFKSTA
-69 KVIGIT
+69 TIIGT
-75 PDGKLRVGIWSESK
+75 NPDGSYKVGIVTESK
-89 NGNVSLNNSKFG
+89 NANVDMKTAQYG
-101 KEAWEDTKESNTHT
+101 KEAWEDTRDSNTHT

-126 FFSDVKSVEGNKFYS
+126 FFSDVKSVDGNKVYS
-141 EAILFTGNTQA
+141 EATLHTGNTQF
-152 SETYKKAAAEKARL
+152 SEILDKAANAMSDDPNYDPKTFL
-166 GKNFDAKKF
+166 
-175 MDTQTNSKPG
+175 DTQTNLKEG
-185 TEDYKKK
+185 TPAYKNA
-192 LDYIKNSTP
+192 LESIKDKNQT
-201 EQLKAQAQKESQTPQ
+201 QLRNWAEAQRNTPQ
-216 TSMHAKATMVK
+216 TSFHAKTNVVK
-227 AIVCKETPGV
+227 SVVCKETPGV
-237 DLCEDFANWP
+237 DLCDDFANWP
-247 DPQPMTCHNGTFTP
+247 DPQPMTCYNGPVTP
-261 APGACY
+261 AAGSCS
-267 KSTREDGPISS
+267 KSIREDGPISS
-278 YTTRTPLLKDPL
+278 YTTRTPLLNDPL
-290 TRNPG
+290 TRN
-295 FCDTDEKSYR
+295 FDLCDLSDKR
-305 TFETMSTF
+305 NQTFETMSTF
-313 SKYSGKIKV
+313 SKYSGKIKA

-329 KLTSI
+329 KIPSI

-346 FQMEDR
+346 FQREDR

-361 ISPGLPIYTKDETH
+361 ISPGLPVYATDKTH

-393 LSESI
+393 LTKSI
-398 KYVREK
+398 NYVKEK
-404 ENINN
+404 EGINN
-409 GIVRKYNGSN
+409 TVVRKYNGSN
-419 INVFDKAPNP
+419 INVYDKAPNP
-429 IVTHRYLDQKIWKD
+429 IVTHRYLDQKVWKD

-482 QQVMTYNCN
+482 EKIETYNCYPY
-491 EHDCSH
+491 ECGGYEEE
-497 WETEGTG
+497 WTG
-504 KYDKNGN
+504 KYDKDGKKIM
-511 EITKSVYVKET
+511 EDVYVSET
-522 CWDTCCYLA
+522 CYHTCCRTA
-531 PDDHHQEWPDGET
+531 PDNHHQEWPDGET
-544 QHSSPAGEIEPI
+544 QKSSPAGEIPPV

-632 KNVALTLRGNIKS
+632 KTTALTLRGNIKL

-698 TKDDSSLLRIRPY
+698 TKDDASLLRIRPY

-719 EKIIYRGKAIN
+719 EKIIYRGRAIN

-815 RPDFRKSGN
+815 RPNFKK

>member
-1 MRRYITAFVIFTM
+1 MKRYITAFVVFTM
-14 LFFSTISIVKA
+14 LFLNAFSTARA

-31 GDTVE
+31 GDVIE

-42 FHGEPPGSPVKIGD
+42 FHGNPPGSPPKIGD
-56 KVTINGPDFKSEA
+56 KVTVDGPDFKSTA
-69 KVIGIT
+69 TVIGQN
-75 PDGKLRVGIWSESK
+75 PDGSFKVGIETESK
-89 NGNVSLNNSKFG
+89 NADVDMKTAQYG
-101 KEAWEDTKESNTHT
+101 KEAWEDTRDSNTHT

-126 FFSDVKSVEGNKFYS
+126 FFSDVKSVDGNKIYS
-141 EAILFTGNTQA
+141 EATLHTGNTQF
-152 SETYKKAAAEKARL
+152 SEILDKAANAMSDPNYDPKTFL
-166 GKNFDAKKF
+166 
-175 MDTQTNSKPG
+175 DTQTNLKEG
-185 TEDYKKK
+185 TPAYKNA
-192 LDYIKNSTP
+192 LESIKDKNQT
-201 EQLKAQAQKESQTPQ
+201 QLRNWAEAQRNTPQ
-216 TSMHAKATMVK
+216 TSFHAKTNVVK
-227 AIVCKETPGV
+227 SVVCKETPGV
-237 DLCEDFANWP
+237 DLCDDFANWP
-247 DPQPMTCHNGTFTP
+247 DPQPMTCYNGTVVP
-261 APGACY
+261 SPGSCS
-267 KSTREDGPISS
+267 KSIREDGPISS
-278 YTTRTPLLKDPL
+278 YTTRTPLLNDPL
-290 TRNPG
+290 TRN
-295 FCDTDEKSYR
+295 FDLCDLSDKR
-305 TFETMSTF
+305 NQTFETMSTF
-313 SKYSGKIKV
+313 SKYSGKIKA

-329 KLTSI
+329 KIPSI
-334 VSQYNNELWTSK
+334 VSQYNNDLWTSK
-346 FQMEDR
+346 FQKEDR

-361 ISPGLPIYTKDETH
+361 ISPGLPVYATDKTH

-393 LSESI
+393 LTKSI
-398 KYVREK
+398 NYVKEK
-404 ENINN
+404 EGINN
-409 GIVRKYNGSN
+409 TVVRKYNGSN
-419 INVFDKAPNP
+419 INVYDKAPNP
-429 IVTHRYLDQKIWKD
+429 IVTHRYLDQKVWKD

-482 QQVMTYNCN
+482 EKVETYKCYPY
-491 EHDCSH
+491 DCSH
-497 WETEGTG
+497 WKKYWTG
-504 KYDKNGN
+504 DYDENGRR
-511 EITKSVYVKET
+511 EYEWEWIDKT
-522 CWDTCCYLA
+522 CYHTCCRTA
-531 PDDHHQEWPDGET
+531 PDNHHQEWPDGET
-544 QHSSPAGEIEPI
+544 QKSSPAGEIPPV

-570 NEYHASAKR
+570 SEYHASAKR

-632 KNVALTLRGNIKS
+632 KNVALKLTGNIKS
-645 QTEYFDPNVQ
+645 QTEYFDPNVK
-655 YDRAKN
+655 YNSAKN
-661 APERSSSKDS
+661 APEKSSSKDS

-698 TKDDSSLLRIRPY
+698 TKDHSSLLRIRPY

-719 EKIIYRGKAIN
+719 EKIIYKGKAIN

-815 RPDFRKSGN
+815 RPNFKK

>member
-1 MRRYITAFVIFTM
+1 MKRYITAFVIFTM
-14 LFFSTISIVKA
+14 LFLNAFSTARA

-31 GDTVE
+31 GDVIE

-42 FHGEPPGSPVKIGD
+42 FHGNPPGTAPKKGD
-56 KVTINGPDFKSEA
+56 SVTVDGPDFKSTA
-69 KVIGIT
+69 TIIGT
-75 PDGKLRVGIWSESK
+75 NPDGSYKVGIVTESK
-89 NGNVSLNNSKFG
+89 NANVDMKTAQYG
-101 KEAWEDTKESNTHT
+101 KEAWEDTRDSNTHT

-126 FFSDVKSVEGNKFYS
+126 FFSDVKSVDGNKVYS
-141 EAILFTGNTQA
+141 EATLHTGNTQF
-152 SETYKKAAAEKARL
+152 SQILDKAAKEMDNLKDSY
-166 GKNFDAKKF
+166 DAKTFLNTK
-175 MDTQTNSKPG
+175 TNLKEGTPAYDSALKSLEGKSSK
-185 TEDYKKK
+185 D
-192 LDYIKNSTP
+192 LRRWA
-201 EQLKAQAQKESQTPQ
+201 EQQRNTPQ
-216 TSMHAKATMVK
+216 TSFHAKTNVVK
-227 AIVCKETPGV
+227 SVVCKETPGV
-237 DLCEDFANWP
+237 DLCDDFANWP
-247 DPQPMTCHNGTFTP
+247 DPQPMTCYNGPVTP
-261 APGACY
+261 AAGSCS
-267 KSTREDGPISS
+267 KSIREDGPISS
-278 YTTRTPLLKDPL
+278 YTTRNPLLNDPL
-290 TRNPG
+290 TRN
-295 FCDTDEKSYR
+295 FDLCDLSDKR
-305 TFETMSTF
+305 NQTFETMSTF
-313 SKYSGKIKV
+313 SKYSGKIKA

-329 KLTSI
+329 KIPSI

-346 FQMEDR
+346 FQREDR

-361 ISPGLPIYTKDETH
+361 ISPGLPVYATDKTH

-380 DSWKDKTYVPNSI
+380 DSWKDKIYVPNSI
-393 LSESI
+393 LTKSI
-398 KYVREK
+398 NYVKEK
-404 ENINN
+404 EGINN
-409 GIVRKYNGSN
+409 GVVRKYNGSN
-419 INVFDKAPNP
+419 INVYDKAPNP
-429 IVTHRYLDQKIWKD
+429 IVTHRYLDQKVWKD

-482 QQVMTYNCN
+482 EKVETY
-491 EHDCSH
+491 DCYPYECGE
-497 WETEGTG
+497 WEEEGTG
-504 KYDKNGN
+504 KYDKDGK
-511 EITKSVYVKET
+511 EIMEDVYVSKT
-522 CWDTCCYLA
+522 CYHECCRTVS
-531 PDDHHQEWPDGET
+531 DNHHQEWPDGET
-544 QHSSPAGEIEPI
+544 QHSSPAGEIPPV

-632 KNVALTLRGNIKS
+632 KTTALTLKGNIKS

-655 YDRAKN
+655 YDSAKN

-698 TKDDSSLLRIRPY
+698 TKDDSNLLRIRPY
-711 TKDSSVSG
+711 TKDSSVNG

-815 RPDFRKSGN
+815 RPNFKK

>member
-1 MRRYITAFVIFTM
+1 MRRNITAFVVFTM
-14 LFFSTISIVKA
+14 LFFSTISTVKA
-25 ECTEIT
+25 EDCIEIP
-31 GDTVE
+31 GDVIE
-36 TQQNFQ
+36 SRVNYQ
-42 FHGEPPGSPVKIGD
+42 FPHEPPQLGDVAHGKSAIGY
-56 KVTINGPDFKSEA
+56 GEA
-69 KVIGIT
+69 KV
-75 PDGKLRVGIWSESK
+75 VGFDAKGEPIVETTLTVNDS
-89 NGNVSLNNSKFG
+89 NVDMSTTQTDLDAVYDKRN
-101 KEAWEDTKESNTHT
+101 SNTHHHDVEYPNVPKEQYT
-115 SKGRGDNVGDG
+115 QESKVENNKVISRGIATKGG
-126 FFSDVKSVEGNKFYS
+126 ETEKSQINDRVAE
-141 EAILFTGNTQA
+141 
-152 SETYKKAAAEKARL
+152 YKKNREPAEKAAAECTTL
-166 GKNFDAKKF
+166 
-175 MDTQTNSKPG
+175 KPG
-185 TEDYKKK
+185 TEAYDKF
-192 LDYIKNSTP
+192 IKEYNTKSA
-201 EQLKAQAQKESQTPQ
+201 EQLIKEGQEQRDTRQ
-216 TSMHAKATMVK
+216 ITQVVK
-227 AIVCKETPGV
+227 INRPPTKVCKGDPGW
-237 DLCEDFANWP
+237 DLCERFASMPKPTKPGNCDNYVP
-247 DPQPMTCHNGTFTP
+247 EPSE
-261 APGACY
+261 GACKAY
-267 KSTREDGPISS
+267 TKDIPISS
-278 YTTRTPLLKDPL
+278 YTTRDPVPTQPMIKDEDWCSSKD
-290 TRNPG
+290 RNQIN
-295 FCDTDEKSYR
+295 
-305 TFETMSTF
+305 FETAETLK
-313 SKYSGKIKV
+313 KYSGTIKA

-329 KLTSI
+329 KVPSLVT
-334 VSQYNNELWTSK
+334 QFNEELWTSK
-346 FQMEDR
+346 YQSEDR

-361 ISPGLPIYTKDETH
+361 ISSGLPINTRDNKY

-380 DSWKDKTYVPNSI
+380 DSWEDREYRPNSF
-393 LSESI
+393 LPESI
-398 KYVREK
+398 EYVRKK
-404 ENINN
+404 EAINDTVVKKYHGTNIN
-409 GIVRKYNGSN
+409 IYN
-419 INVFDKAPNP
+419 KAPNP
-429 IVTHRYLDQKIWKD
+429 IVTHRYLDGKVWKD
-443 LRSTNIRCDQRY
+443 LRSTNIECGM
-455 ELLVE
+455 
-460 PRYKLTRHDRYQ
+460 RYKLLVDPKYKITEHIRRQHKQVREIY
-472 KVQQRDVKGR
+472 GR
-482 QQVMTYNCN
+482 QRVRT
-491 EHDCSH
+491 EDCHPYPCTKRRKTGTQH
-497 WETEGTG
+497 WSERRQEYVDDYEWYET
-504 KYDKNGN
+504 
-511 EITKSVYVKET
+511 T
-522 CWDTCCYLA
+522 CYKTCCYLE
-531 PDDHHQEWPDGET
+531 DDNQKQEWNDGET
-544 QHSSPAGEIEPI
+544 QTTRPAGEIPPV

-698 TKDDSSLLRIRPY
+698 TKDDLSLLRIRPY

-801 SIKIVG
+801 SIRIVG

>member
-1 MRRYITAFVIFTM
+1 MKRYITAFVVFTM
-14 LFFSTISIVKA
+14 LFFSTMSIVKA
-25 ECTEIT
+25 ECETIE

-36 TQQNFQ
+36 TELKFEFDDNAKPGDHLTLRNFM
-42 FHGEPPGSPVKIGD
+42 GEFT
-56 KVTINGPDFKSEA
+56 VTI
-69 KVIGIT
+69 T
-75 PDGKLRVGIWSESK
+75 GKDA
-89 NGNVSLNNSKFG
+89 NGNFTYDYSGNLKGNFVNGKTEAGYDVLKNNTPTKYYKGEGLTADPG
-101 KEAWEDTKESNTHT
+101 KEAFPDKNNVNGNNVNGSGTLNKGDTIMSENLKILKDAYN
-115 SKGRGDNVGDG
+115 KGVPKNEALAKLNLQNGHPDLKRYAD
-126 FFSDVKSVEGNKFYS
+126 FYDK
-141 EAILFTGNTQA
+141 GP
-152 SETYKKAAAEKARL
+152 KAMDKQIQNDKAR
-166 GKNFDAKKF
+166 A
-175 MDTQTNSKPG
+175 G
-185 TEDYKKK
+185 TI
-192 LDYIKNSTP
+192 LP
-201 EQLKAQAQKESQTPQ
+201 V
-216 TSMHAKATMVK
+216 KATMVK
-227 AIVCKETPGV
+227 AIVCKENPDI
-237 DLCEDFANWP
+237 DLCDDFATWP
-247 DPQPMTCHNGTFTP
+247 DPQPMTCHNGTVTP
-261 APGACY
+261 AAGNCY

-278 YTTRTPLLKDPL
+278 YTTRTPLLNDPL
-290 TRNPG
+290 TRN
-295 FCDTDEKSYR
+295 FDLCDLSDKR
-305 TFETMSTF
+305 NQTFETMSTF
-313 SKYSGKIKV
+313 SKYSGKIKA

-329 KLTSI
+329 KIPSI

-346 FQMEDR
+346 FQREDR

-361 ISPGLPIYTKDETH
+361 ISPGLPVYAKDKTH

-393 LSESI
+393 LTKSI
-398 KYVREK
+398 NYVKEK
-404 ENINN
+404 EGINN
-409 GIVRKYNGSN
+409 GVVRKYNGSN
-419 INVFDKAPNP
+419 INVYDKAPNP
-429 IVTHRYLDQKIWKD
+429 IVTHRYLDQKVWKD

-482 QQVMTYNCN
+482 EKVETYKCDPY
-491 EHDCSH
+491 DCSH
-497 WETEGTG
+497 WKKYWTG
-504 KYDKNGN
+504 DYDENGRR
-511 EITKSVYVKET
+511 EYEWEWIDKT
-522 CWDTCCYLA
+522 CYHTCCRTV
-531 PDDHHQEWPDGET
+531 PDNHHQEWPDGET
-544 QHSSPAGEIEPI
+544 QKSSPAGKIPPV

-632 KNVALTLRGNIKS
+632 KNVALKLTGNIKS
-645 QTEYFDPNVQ
+645 QTEYFDPNVK
-655 YDRAKN
+655 YNSAKN

-698 TKDDSSLLRIRPY
+698 TKDHSSLLRIRPY
-711 TKDSSVSG
+711 TNDSSVNG
-719 EKIIYRGKAIN
+719 EKIIYKGKAIN

-815 RPDFRKSGN
+815 RPNFKK

>member
-1 MRRYITAFVIFTM
+1 MKRYITAFVIFTM

-25 ECTEIT
+25 ECETIE

-36 TQQNFQ
+36 TELKFE
-42 FHGEPPGSPVKIGD
+42 FDDDAKPGD
-56 KVTINGPDFKSEA
+56 HVTIKNFMGEFT
-69 KVIGIT
+69 VTIT
-75 PDGKLRVGIWSESK
+75 GKDA
-89 NGNVSLNNSKFG
+89 NGNFTYDYSGDLKGNFVNGKTEAGYDVLKNTTPTQYYKGEGMNADPG
-101 KEAWEDTKESNTHT
+101 KEAFPDKNNVNGNNVNGSGTLNKGDTIMSKNLEILKEAYNKGE
-115 SKGRGDNVGDG
+115 SKEQALSRLNLQKGHQDLKRYGDFYDKGPAAMDKQIQNDRARAGTIIPVKGTL
-126 FFSDVKSVEGNKFYS
+126 VKS
-141 EAILFTGNTQA
+141 
-152 SETYKKAAAEKARL
+152 
-166 GKNFDAKKF
+166 
-175 MDTQTNSKPG
+175 
-185 TEDYKKK
+185 
-192 LDYIKNSTP
+192 
-201 EQLKAQAQKESQTPQ
+201 
-216 TSMHAKATMVK
+216 
-227 AIVCKETPGV
+227 IVCKETPGV
-237 DLCEDFANWP
+237 DLCDDFANWP
-247 DPQPMTCHNGTFTP
+247 DPQPMTCHNGTVTP
-261 APGACY
+261 AAGNCY

-278 YTTRTPLLKDPL
+278 YTTQYPIYDPNYI
-290 TRNPG
+290 RREDV
-295 FCDTDEKSYR
+295 CDQSLNRQKTYKTIS
-305 TFETMSTF
+305 TMRDMA
-313 SKYSGKIKV
+313 GKIKA

-329 KLTSI
+329 KIPSI

-346 FQMEDR
+346 FQREDR

-361 ISPGLPIYTKDETH
+361 ISPGLPVYATDKTH

-393 LSESI
+393 LTESI
-398 KYVREK
+398 KYVKEK
-404 ENINN
+404 EGINN
-409 GIVRKYNGSN
+409 TVVRKYKGSN
-419 INVFDKAPNP
+419 INVYDKAPNP
-429 IVTHRYLDQKIWKD
+429 IVTHRYLDQKVWKD

-482 QQVMTYNCN
+482 EKVETYKCYPY
-491 EHDCSH
+491 DCSH
-497 WETEGTG
+497 WKKYWTG
-504 KYDKNGN
+504 DYDENGRR
-511 EITKSVYVKET
+511 EYEWEWIDKT
-522 CWDTCCYLA
+522 CYHECCMTVA
-531 PDDHHQEWPDGET
+531 DNHHQEWPDGET
-544 QHSSPAGEIEPI
+544 QKSSPAGEIPPV

-632 KNVALTLRGNIKS
+632 KNVALKLTGNIKS
-645 QTEYFDPNVQ
+645 QTEYFDPNVK
-655 YDRAKN
+655 YNSAKN

-698 TKDDSSLLRIRPY
+698 IKDDSSLLRIRPY
-711 TKDSSVSG
+711 TKDSSISG

-815 RPDFRKSGN
+815 RPNFKK

>member
-1 MRRYITAFVIFTM
+1 MKRYITAFVIFTM
-14 LFFSTISIVKA
+14 LFLNAFSTARA

-31 GDTVE
+31 GDVIE

-42 FHGEPPGSPVKIGD
+42 FHGNPPGTAPKPGD
-56 KVTINGPDFKSEA
+56 SVTVDGPDFKSTA
-69 KVIGIT
+69 TIIGT
-75 PDGKLRVGIWSESK
+75 NPDGSYKVGIVTESK
-89 NGNVSLNNSKFG
+89 NANVDMKTAQYG
-101 KEAWEDTKESNTHT
+101 KEAWEDTRDSNTHT

-126 FFSDVKSVEGNKFYS
+126 FFSNVKSVDGNKVYS
-141 EAILFTGNTQA
+141 EATLHTGNTQF
-152 SETYKKAAAEKARL
+152 SQILDNAAKEMDNL
-166 GKNFDAKKF
+166 GNRYDAKTFLNTK
-175 MDTQTNSKPG
+175 TNLKEGTPAYDSALKSLEGKSSKDLRRWA
-185 TEDYKKK
+185 E
-192 LDYIKNSTP
+192 
-201 EQLKAQAQKESQTPQ
+201 EQRNTPQ
-216 TSMHAKATMVK
+216 TSFHAKTNVVK
-227 AIVCKETPGV
+227 SVVCKETPGV
-237 DLCEDFANWP
+237 DLCDDFANWP
-247 DPQPMTCHNGTFTP
+247 DPQPMTCYNGPVTP
-261 APGACY
+261 AAGSCS
-267 KSTREDGPISS
+267 KSIREDGPISS
-278 YTTRTPLLKDPL
+278 YTTRTPLLNDPL
-290 TRNPG
+290 TRN
-295 FCDTDEKSYR
+295 FDLCDLSDKR
-305 TFETMSTF
+305 NQTFETMSTF
-313 SKYSGKIKV
+313 SKYSGKIKA

-329 KLTSI
+329 KIPSI

-346 FQMEDR
+346 FQREDR

-361 ISPGLPIYTKDETH
+361 ISPGLPVYTTDKTH

-393 LSESI
+393 LTESI
-398 KYVREK
+398 KYVKEK
-404 ENINN
+404 EGINN
-409 GIVRKYNGSN
+409 GVVRKYNGSN
-419 INVFDKAPNP
+419 INVYDKAPNP
-429 IVTHRYLDQKIWKD
+429 IVTHRYLDQKVWKD

-482 QQVMTYNCN
+482 EKVETYNCYPYP
-491 EHDCSH
+491 CTKRRKTGTQH
-497 WETEGTG
+497 WSERRQEYVDDYEWYET
-504 KYDKNGN
+504 
-511 EITKSVYVKET
+511 T
-522 CWDTCCYLA
+522 CYKTCCRTVA
-531 PDDHHQEWPDGET
+531 DNHHQEWPDGET
-544 QHSSPAGEIEPI
+544 QKSSPAGEIPPV

-579 LTDKAKLTPVPNS
+579 ITDKAKLTPVPNS

-608 DKWKIVTDY
+608 DKWKIITDY

-632 KNVALTLRGNIKS
+632 KTTALKLTGNIKS

-655 YDRAKN
+655 YNSAKN

-711 TKDSSVSG
+711 TKDSSVNG

-815 RPDFRKSGN
+815 RPNFKK